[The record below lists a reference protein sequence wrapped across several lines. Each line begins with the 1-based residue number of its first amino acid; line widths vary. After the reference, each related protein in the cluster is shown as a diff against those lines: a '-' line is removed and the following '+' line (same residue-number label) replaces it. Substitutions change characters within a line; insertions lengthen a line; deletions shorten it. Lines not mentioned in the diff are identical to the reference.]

1 MVKVSEWM
9 KNPLGKY
16 CLYFAGY
23 KGDYLRLA
31 YADALAKITPRETNS
46 LGVQWMTKP
55 TTKFALLLMAA
66 VMLLTPGTG
75 YGQPDQLQGVE
86 LSIVPVAG
94 NVYMVQRPGGG
105 GNVGVQVGPDGA
117 LLVDSLFAPLSDR
130 LVAAVKSVTDSEI
143 RFLLNTHIH
152 IDHIG
157 GNENLAELGVLI
169 FAHDNTRLRFL
180 QEKSH
185 FPRQGGSFTAPP
197 PVAARP
203 VITFNDGI
211 SFHINGE
218 EVRAFLAPPAHTDGD
233 VFVYFPTSNV
243 LHLGDVFRTSSYP
256 IIDKFNGG
264 TLAGTI
270 AALDMAI
277 AMAGP
282 DTKVIPGHGMEVVGR
297 AEMEEFRAMT
307 VDIRDKVHAL
317 IMDGKHLDEVMAA
330 NVTAEYDAKWGQEAG
345 WTAIDFVPL
354 VYYELGGAGRLQDRQ

>member
-1 MVKVSEWM
+1 MSE
-9 KNPLGKY
+9 PTELS
-16 CLYFAGY
+16 
-23 KGDYLRLA
+23 RL
-31 YADALAKITPRETNS
+31 LW
-46 LGVQWMTKP
+46 VVV
-55 TTKFALLLMAA
+55 ALLLVPRMGSAQ
-66 VMLLTPGTG
+66 G
-75 YGQPDQLQGVE
+75 DQFQGVE
-86 LSIVPVAG
+86 LDIVPVAG
-94 NVYMVQRPGGG
+94 SVYMVQRPGGG
-105 GNVGVQVGPDGA
+105 GNVGVMVGPDGV
-117 LLVDSLFAPLSDR
+117 LLVDSLFAPLADR
-130 LVAAVKSVTDSEI
+130 LVAAVSSVTDSEI

-157 GNENLAELGVLI
+157 GNQNLAELGVLI

-180 QEKSH
+180 QDKSH
-185 FPRQGGSFTAPP
+185 FPRQGGSFTPPP

-277 AMAGP
+277 AMADA
-282 DTKVIPGHGMEVVGR
+282 DTQVIPGHGLEVVGR
-297 AEMEEFRAMT
+297 AEMEEFRAMIL
-307 VDIRDKVHAL
+307 DIRDKVLAL
-317 IMDGKHLDEVMAA
+317 IMQGKHLDEVMAA
-330 NVTAEYDAKWGQEAG
+330 NVTAEYDAQWGQEAG
-345 WTAIDFVPL
+345 WTALDFVPL
-354 VYYELGGAGRLQDRQ
+354 VYYELGGAGRLQDRP

>member
-1 MVKVSEWM
+1 MNK
-9 KNPLGKY
+9 LT
-16 CLYFAGY
+16 
-23 KGDYLRLA
+23 
-31 YADALAKITPRETNS
+31 TP
-46 LGVQWMTKP
+46 
-55 TTKFALLLMAA
+55 FALLFVVATTI
-66 VMLLTPGTG
+66 LTPRIG
-75 YGQPDQLQGVE
+75 YGQPDQFQGVE

-94 NVYMVQRPGGG
+94 NVFMVQRPGGG
-105 GNVGVQVGPDGA
+105 GNVGVQVGPDGV

-130 LVAAVKSVTDSEI
+130 LVAAVKSVTDGEI

-157 GNENLAELGVLI
+157 GNEDLANLGVLI

-180 QEKSH
+180 ESKSH
-185 FPRQGGSFTAPP
+185 FPRQGGTFTAPP
-197 PVAARP
+197 PVGARP
-203 VITFNDGI
+203 VITFNDGL

-233 VFVYFPTSNV
+233 VFVYFPTSDV

-264 TLAGTI
+264 TLSGTI

-277 AMAGP
+277 DMAGP
-282 DTKVIPGHGMEVVGR
+282 NTKVIPGHGLRVVGR
-297 AEMEEFRAMT
+297 AEMEEFRAMIL
-307 VDIRDKVHAL
+307 DIRDKVYAM
-317 IMDGKHLDEVMAA
+317 IKDGKHLDEVMAA
-330 NVTAEYDAKWGQEAG
+330 NVTADYDAQWGQEAG

>member
-1 MVKVSEWM
+1 M
-9 KNPLGKY
+9 
-16 CLYFAGY
+16 
-23 KGDYLRLA
+23 
-31 YADALAKITPRETNS
+31 
-46 LGVQWMTKP
+46 GVM
-55 TTKFALLLMAA
+55 
-66 VMLLTPGTG
+66 
-75 YGQPDQLQGVE
+75 
-86 LSIVPVAG
+86 
-94 NVYMVQRPGGG
+94 
-105 GNVGVQVGPDGA
+105 VGPDGV
-117 LLVDSLFAPLSDR
+117 LLVDSLFAPLADR
-130 LVAAVKSVTDSEI
+130 LVAAVSSVTDSEI

-157 GNENLAELGVLI
+157 GNQNLAELGVLI

-180 QEKSH
+180 QDKSH
-185 FPRQGGSFTAPP
+185 FPRQGGSFTPPP

-277 AMAGP
+277 AMADA
-282 DTKVIPGHGMEVVGR
+282 DTQVIPGHGLEVVGR
-297 AEMEEFRAMT
+297 AEMEEFRAMIL
-307 VDIRDKVHAL
+307 DIRDKVLAL
-317 IMDGKHLDEVMAA
+317 IMQGKHLDEVMAA
-330 NVTAEYDAKWGQEAG
+330 NVTAQYDAQWGQEAG
-345 WTAIDFVPL
+345 WTALDFVPL
-354 VYYELGGAGRLQDRQ
+354 VYYELGGAGRLQDRP